1 MAYHKGKMI
10 FDIQVEDK
18 VMYCQ
23 KKIAHT
29 IQEGDSL
36 YKLSKQ
42 YDTTVTELILG
53 NPGSNPYNLQI
64 GKVLYVC
71 PGERYMAEMQP
82 EQPGTG
88 MPEPGEPEEN
98 PAQTQDAVQLL
109 KDEMRIAWLNQI
121 YWIRMY
127 LMSVDAGAGDQRS
140 IEERMLE
147 TADEINDVFAD
158 HLPVAVTRQL
168 RELLMEHV
176 ELAADMIQTLKSDE
190 QENYDEKIRAWYEN
204 ANQIASLLARQNAYF
219 DNRKT
224 RNMLLNHL
232 DLTRQSMEQQT
243 AGRFGQSIDTFRDLE
258 SQTRAMAD
266 YLSTGLLAR

>member
-1 MAYHKGKMI
+1 MA
-10 FDIQVEDK
+10 
-18 VMYCQ
+18 YCQ
-23 KKIAHT
+23 KKVAHT

-64 GKVLYVC
+64 GKILYIC

-82 EQPGTG
+82 GQP
-88 MPEPGEPEEN
+88 EEEN
-98 PAQTQDAVQLL
+98 PVQTQDAVQLL

-121 YWIRMY
+121 YWMRMY
-127 LMSVDAGAGDQRS
+127 LMSVDMDAGDQQR
-140 IEERMLE
+140 IEERMQE
-147 TADEINDVFAD
+147 TADEIANVFAD
-158 HLPVAVTRQL
+158 HLPIAVTRQL
-168 RELLMEHV
+168 RDLLMNHV
-176 ELAADMIQTLKSDE
+176 ELAADLIQTLKSDE

-204 ANQIASLLARQNAYF
+204 ANQIASLLARQNPYF

-232 DLTRQSMEQQT
+232 DLTRQSIEQQT

-258 SQTRAMAD
+258 TQTRAMAD
-266 YLSTGLLAR
+266 YFSTGLLAR